1 MKNKMMITLLAVGSA
16 LTATHAFAAAGTVN
30 FNGNIL
36 DSACDVDVASQNQ
49 VVVLGDYYKTEFP
62 TTGART
68 AATQF
73 NIVLKNCPVT
83 VTNAK
88 VRFDGTP
95 DATNSSLLA
104 IDSSAAGAATG
115 VAINLMSADKADLP
129 LHGSNSNSYV
139 LSTTADNPLSFSAHY
154 IPPAATVTAGPANSV
169 ANFSVVYN

>member
-1 MKNKMMITLLAVGSA
+1 MNNKMMITLLAVSSA
-16 LTATHAFAAAGTVN
+16 LTATYAFAAAGTVN

-129 LHGSNSNSYV
+129 LHGSNSYSYA
-139 LSTTADNPLSFSAHY
+139 LSSTMDNTLSFYAQY
-154 IPPAATVTAGPANSV
+154 ISTAAAVTAGPANSV